1 MKNIVNNMLHR
12 LLEVYPEGEARA
24 LVRYV
29 LEVRYNISIPDIYMG
44 KDRHFSEEE
53 RAELD
58 FIVERL
64 LHQEPVQ
71 YILGQADFHG
81 LTFHVAPGVLIPRPE
96 TEELVDWVLEELGR
110 LKNATVL
117 DVGTGSGC
125 IAVSLAKTCPGAKV
139 SALDVSPAAL
149 EIAHANAQAIG
160 VEVNMLCGDIL
171 HPDGNDVLSKSSW
184 DIIVS
189 NPPYICDSEAM
200 EMSKNVLGFEP
211 HEALFVPDDNP
222 LLFYK
227 AIADYSIRKLNPEG
241 KLFVEINRAYAD
253 EVMMLFS
260 DTGFVG
266 VELKKDM
273 YDNNRMV
280 KCIKPSK

>member
-200 EMSKNVLGFEP
+200 GMSKNVLGFEP

>member
-125 IAVSLAKTCPGAKV
+125 IAVCLAKTCPGAKV
-139 SALDVSPAAL
+139 SALDVSSAAL

-160 VEVNMLCGDIL
+160 VKVNMLCGDIL

-200 EMSKNVLGFEP
+200 DMSKNVLGFEP

>member
-96 TEELVDWVLEELGR
+96 TEELVDWVLEELGK

-160 VEVNMLCGDIL
+160 VKVNMLCGDIL

-200 EMSKNVLGFEP
+200 DMSKNVLGFEP

-260 DTGFVG
+260 DTGLVG

>member
-96 TEELVDWVLEELGR
+96 TEELVDWVLEELGK

-200 EMSKNVLGFEP
+200 GMSKNVLGFEP

>member
-53 RAELD
+53 RAESD

-222 LLFYK
+222 LFFYK

>member
-96 TEELVDWVLEELGR
+96 TEELVDWVLEELGK

-200 EMSKNVLGFEP
+200 DMSKNVLGFEP

>member
-1 MKNIVNNMLHR
+1 MKNIVNYMLHR

-29 LEVRYNISIPDIYMG
+29 LEVRYGMSLPEIYMG

-64 LHQEPVQ
+64 LCQEPVQ
-71 YILGQADFHG
+71 YVLGQADFHG

-96 TEELVDWVLEELGR
+96 TEELVDWVLEELAGIR
-110 LKNATVL
+110 AAAVL
-117 DVGTGSGC
+117 DIGTGSGC
-125 IAVSLAKTCPGAKV
+125 IAVSLAKACPEAKI
-139 SALDVSPAAL
+139 SALDISPVALDIARGNATAAGVD
-149 EIAHANAQAIG
+149 IG
-160 VEVNMLCGDIL
+160 MLCGDIL
-171 HPDGNDVLSKSSW
+171 HPDRNDILSMSSW
-184 DIIVS
+184 DVIVS
-189 NPPYICDSEAM
+189 NPPYICDSEATG
-200 EMSKNVLGFEP
+200 MSENVLGFEP
-211 HEALFVPDDNP
+211 HEALFVPDNNP

-227 AIADYSIRKLNPEG
+227 AIADYSIQKLNPGG
-241 KLFVEINRAYAD
+241 KLFVEINRAYAT
-253 EVMMLFS
+253 EVMSLFS
-260 DTGFVG
+260 DMGFVS

-280 KCIKPSK
+280 KCIKPDR

>member
-53 RAELD
+53 RVELD

-96 TEELVDWVLEELGR
+96 TEELVDWVLEELGK

-160 VEVNMLCGDIL
+160 VKVNMLCGDIL

>member
-96 TEELVDWVLEELGR
+96 TEELVDWVLEELGK

-160 VEVNMLCGDIL
+160 VKVNMLCGDIL

-200 EMSKNVLGFEP
+200 DMSKNVLGFEP

-227 AIADYSIRKLNPEG
+227 AIADYSIRQLNPEG
-241 KLFVEINRAYAD
+241 KVFVEINRAYAD

>member
-81 LTFHVAPGVLIPRPE
+81 LTFNVAPGVLIPRPE

-227 AIADYSIRKLNPEG
+227 AITDYSIRKLNPEG

>member
-1 MKNIVNNMLHR
+1 MKNIVNNILHR

>member
-96 TEELVDWVLEELGR
+96 TEELVDWVLEELGK

-160 VEVNMLCGDIL
+160 VKVNMLCGDIL

-227 AIADYSIRKLNPEG
+227 AIADYSIRQLNPEG
-241 KLFVEINRAYAD
+241 KVFVEINRAYAD

>member
-260 DTGFVG
+260 DTGFVD

>member
-222 LLFYK
+222 LLFYRR
-227 AIADYSIRKLNPEG
+227 IAELGHKLLG
-241 KLFVEINRAYAD
+241 KGGKVYCEINQALGWQTSNLLAIMGYH
-253 EVMMLFS
+253 S
-260 DTGFVG
+260 
-266 VELKKDM
+266 VELRRDLSGN
-273 YDNNRMV
+273 DRM
-280 KCIKPSK
+280 IKAEL

>member
-160 VEVNMLCGDIL
+160 VKVNMLCGDIL

>member
-96 TEELVDWVLEELGR
+96 TEELVDWVLEELGK

>member
-53 RAELD
+53 RAESD

-81 LTFHVAPGVLIPRPE
+81 LTFNVAPGVLIPRPE

-189 NPPYICDSEAM
+189 NPPYICDSKAM

-260 DTGFVG
+260 DKGFVG

>member
-96 TEELVDWVLEELGR
+96 TEELVDWVLEELGK

-160 VEVNMLCGDIL
+160 VKVNMLCGDIL

>member
-53 RAELD
+53 RAESD

-81 LTFHVAPGVLIPRPE
+81 LTFNVAPGVLIPRPE

-227 AIADYSIRKLNPEG
+227 AITDYSIRKLNPEG

>member
-81 LTFHVAPGVLIPRPE
+81 LTFNVAPGVLIPRPE

>member
-96 TEELVDWVLEELGR
+96 TEELVDWVLEELGK

-160 VEVNMLCGDIL
+160 VKVNMLCGDIL

-200 EMSKNVLGFEP
+200 DMSKNVLGFEP